1 MSLDPRPR
9 VSRKPI
15 VLIVGLC
22 FLASAILIPVSL
34 HLNRWVEVELVLAVW
49 WLVWFVVMS
58 WLLYEGHAVD
68 DDIHVPKTKGA
79 LTKTTAGEAGGCL
92 VDAGCAPGCFPID
105 AGCGEFGV
113 AIIAGFLLLIG
124 VVFLIELLFPAIALL
139 LLASIGGMFA
149 RAVNDTHD
157 CEGRV
162 GRSLFWAFAW
172 ATLYIG
178 PVAAVVIWVSNYL
191 AHRS

>member
-1 MSLDPRPR
+1 MNPDPRPL

-22 FLASAILIPVSL
+22 FLVSAVLIPVSL
-34 HLNRWVEVELVLAVW
+34 HLNRWIEVELVLAVW
-49 WLVWFVVMS
+49 WLIWFVVMS
-58 WLLYEGHAVD
+58 WLLYEGHAIQD
-68 DDIHVPKTKGA
+68 DAEFARPGIKWGGDFLDSAVSAGDLGCLIGDGC
-79 LTKTTAGEAGGCL
+79 GEAGLAVVGI
-92 VDAGCAPGCFPID
+92 V
-105 AGCGEFGV
+105 
-113 AIIAGFLLLIG
+113 LLLIG
-124 VVFLIELLFPAIALL
+124 VALLIEFIFPAIALL

-157 CEGRV
+157 CEGRI

-178 PVAAVVIWVSNYL
+178 PIAAVVIWVSNYL